1 MATVSFTID
10 QTDAPFLQALLAQA
24 QNAGKTILQM
34 FDESKANGQPL
45 RLSING
51 EHVLVLDEGSY
62 GRPRGDAKQKERE
75 KLRQLLMD
83 GINSEAGEPM
93 TQTDWDELKAEV
105 KRRAEKRAGS
115 AQ

>member
-1 MATVSFTID
+1 MESENIINCPECDAEINVNEALYNQLED
-10 QTDAPFLQALLAQA
+10 QIKKDYDKKSAKKEKEIQKQLQEVEAEKEQV
-24 QNAGKTILQM
+24 K
-34 FDESKANGQPL
+34 
-45 RLSING
+45 
-51 EHVLVLDEGSY
+51 
-62 GRPRGDAKQKERE
+62 KERE
-75 KLRQLLMD
+75 KLRQLLID